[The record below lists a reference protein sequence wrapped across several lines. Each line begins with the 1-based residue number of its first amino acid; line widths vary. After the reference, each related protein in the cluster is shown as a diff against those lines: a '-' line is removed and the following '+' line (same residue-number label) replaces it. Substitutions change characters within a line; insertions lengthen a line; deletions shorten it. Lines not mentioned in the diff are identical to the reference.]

1 MSRYTHLTTDERK
14 SIAELFYQGCSTREI
29 ARRLDRDPSTISR
42 ELRRN
47 RAQVAANCTLYHPGA
62 ADMAY
67 KERRKRCV
75 RKHVLSDQE
84 LHHAV
89 HFALGH
95 LYWSPE
101 QICER
106 LRLEGRFFIG
116 TSTIYRALESG
127 YLRDSLKPYLRRKYK
142 TMGKPPKNGEN
153 ALKRAF
159 QSGLRR
165 QTSGRSRAIWREIP
179 SWATATDPASRRMWT
194 GRLDLPLEGNVTP
207 SGSRM

>member
-75 RKHVLSDQE
+75 RKHVLSDRE

-101 QICER
+101 QMFLHRYIHHLPGPGVRIPPGFSEAISPS
-106 LRLEGRFFIG
+106 EVQNDGK
-116 TSTIYRALESG
+116 
-127 YLRDSLKPYLRRKYK
+127 SLQK
-142 TMGKPPKNGEN
+142 TEKM
-153 ALKRAF
+153 L
-159 QSGLRR
+159 
-165 QTSGRSRAIWREIP
+165 
-179 SWATATDPASRRMWT
+179 
-194 GRLDLPLEGNVTP
+194 
-207 SGSRM
+207 